1 MTATAT
7 MAAMMMMM
15 AHPVVVVVHPEVVVV
30 HPEVV
35 VVHPEFIT
43 MAQATATLHIPPPAT
58 TRAIS
63 EVEDFM
69 PPVRHDHGQ
78 RLVR

>member
-15 AHPVVVVVHPEVVVV
+15 AHPVVVVVV

-63 EVEDFM
+63 EVEDFV